1 MPIERRTQLLKT
13 GAIVLVVVFFVA
25 ILAGVLINTFLFPKL
40 SINGGSYVKVP
51 YGEEYTELGCSASY
65 MGDDISE
72 SIEYDGEVDEAV
84 VGIYNLKCIVT
95 KNNITLEK
103 ERKVEIADDIAPT
116 ITINGKSTIKMCPND
131 EYIEEGYSAED
142 NYDGDLTNYVKVK
155 KGVNRIIYSVRDSSN
170 NESRVVRTRDR
181 KDEVYPV
188 LTLDGQLVY
197 NIELNSEFVEP
208 GFSAFDNCD
217 LDLTNKVE
225 VDGKIDSS
233 KEGTYVLTY
242 SVSDESGNLTKK
254 ERVVNVKKNINND
267 DSLAGIIYLTFDDG
281 PSKTVTPKILDILKE
296 KEINATFFV
305 INRDDKLND
314 IIKRAYDEGNTVG
327 IESYSNSYKTV
338 YSSVDDFFEDLNK
351 ISDKVEGI
359 TGEKPTIMRFIG
371 GSSNT
376 VSRKYSKGIMSKLVK
391 EVLDKGYHYFDWN
404 VESHDDERGKTSNDI
419 YKSVINGLSKDKEN
433 VILMHDYE
441 DCYKTVEALY
451 DIIDYGLEH
460 GYEFRAID
468 MSVPMVKHR
477 VNN

>member
-1 MPIERRTQLLKT
+1 MPIEKRNRLLKT
-13 GAIVLVVVFFVA
+13 GAIALAVVFFVVV
-25 ILAGVLINTFLFPKL
+25 LAGIVINALLFPKL
-40 SINGGSYVKVP
+40 SINGDTYVKVP

-72 SIEYDGEVDEAV
+72 TIEYDGEVDEAV

-95 KNNITLEK
+95 KNNITIEK
-103 ERKVEIADDIAPT
+103 ERKVEVADDVAP
-116 ITINGKSTIKMCPND
+116 IVKIKGKDTIKMCPND

-142 NYDGDLTNYVKVK
+142 NYDGDLTNLVKVK
-155 KGVNRIIYSVRDSSN
+155 KGTNRIVYSVRDSSN
-170 NESRVVRTRDR
+170 NEGRVVRILDK

-188 LTLDGQLVY
+188 LNLDGQLVY
-197 NIELNSEFVEP
+197 NIELNSNYVEP
-208 GFSAFDNCD
+208 GFSANDNCD
-217 LDLTNKVE
+217 FDITDKVE
-225 VDGKIDSS
+225 IDGKVDSS

-242 SVSDESGNLTKK
+242 SVSDGSGNITKK
-254 ERVVNVKKNINND
+254 ERVINVKKNIYS
-267 DSLAGIIYLTFDDG
+267 DSDVSGRIYLTFDDG
-281 PSKTVTPKILDILKE
+281 PSRGVTPKILDLLKE

-305 INRDDKLND
+305 TNRDDSLND
-314 IIKRAYDEGNTVG
+314 IIKRAYDEENTIG
-327 IESYSNSYKTV
+327 IESYSSSYKVV
-338 YSSVDDFFEDLNK
+338 YSSVDDFFEDLDK
-351 ISDKVEGI
+351 ISNKVEKI

-391 EVLDKGYHYFDWN
+391 KVLEDGYHYFDWN
-404 VESHDDERGKTSNDI
+404 VESHDDERGKTTEDI

-441 DCYKTVEALY
+441 DCYKTVEALEK
-451 DIIDYGLEH
+451 IIDYGLEH
-460 GYEFRAID
+460 GYEFKAID